1 MIRFNYFQIRKE
13 WDKLLRKFA
22 SQMCCLRDIIAYV
35 AGPGV
40 FGGMSLWL
48 ITGGCLCVFRNVF
61 GIVADIYELA
71 LLHT

>member
-1 MIRFNYFQIRKE
+1 MVNANIGKV
-13 WDKLLRKFA
+13 
-22 SQMCCLRDIIAYV
+22 AYV

-48 ITGGCLCVFRNVF
+48 ITGGCLCVFRNGF

>member
-1 MIRFNYFQIRKE
+1 MVNANIGKVGI
-13 WDKLLRKFA
+13 
-22 SQMCCLRDIIAYV
+22 V

-48 ITGGCLCVFRNVF
+48 ITAGCLCVFRNGF

-71 LLHT
+71 LLLT